1 MTTKE
6 IKGINDNEVKN
17 NDQKNNDQKN
27 NDQNIN
33 DQNINDHKNS
43 LTAKHSWSNVQD
55 KAMLVAVRQQK
66 LKADFIRQDRS
77 IDNIINMADV
87 ALYDAKRMGR
97 NCVISAMQTISIDT
111 LLEDGFSLSGS
122 YQPSKA

>member
-1 MTTKE
+1 
-6 IKGINDNEVKN
+6 
-17 NDQKNNDQKN
+17 
-27 NDQNIN
+27 
-33 DQNINDHKNS
+33 
-43 LTAKHSWSNVQD
+43 
-55 KAMLVAVRQQK
+55 MLVAVRQQK

-87 ALYDAKRMGR
+87 ALYDAKKMGR